1 MGAAKAGVAGAMLG
15 LSSAVGWIVLG
26 IGLTLVMAAAGL
38 SCQSVFK
45 TFVVRRPLYSRGLTC

>member
-38 SCQSVFK
+38 SRQSVFK
-45 TFVVRRPLYSRGLTC
+45 TLVVRRPLYFRELTC